1 MKASQA
7 RWLQDAVIRA
17 YILYVTLMHSHASWT
32 LCVAC
37 HNPTSSTRSA
47 MRGFCEIAALLASL
61 FLLHTSTCVALSS
74 TGIPAHVWKHLLDV
88 EPNRHLQQLGEI
100 SESEDALTRT
110 YFSSAHKKAAHK
122 ILRWMEQAGMTAYID
137 AIGNVH
143 GVVEGSQPQLGEL
156 LVGSHYDTVVDGG
169 KFDGAMGLLLAISA
183 VKAVH
188 LEALRRAHKLPM
200 LQWAIDSVADNEDI
214 DLPIRAVKGLLPG
227 SIRVVGFC
235 DEEGIRFKSTFL
247 GSRAIAG
254 TLIRHNQLAA
264 RGADG
269 RSLEEVLM
277 TSGGVTGVV
286 VPNPAEAVQAL
297 ALKPSSVRHYVEFHI
312 EQGPQL
318 EAAGLALG
326 VVSGIAGQTWLSVSV
341 EGVQNHGG
349 TVPMPLRK
357 DPMLAAAEAIGAIE
371 ETCMGRGDELGQLR
385 VEGEALMCTVGSIQ
399 VHPNQVNIIPKWVN
413 FTVDVRCKREE
424 FRHEVIALVEARLQ
438 AVCSRRGLN
447 CTTTQTHNAS
457 PVHSDEQL
465 VAKLQAAVHKAQ
477 PMIQQLV
484 PAVSG
489 GSSSS
494 NGACSASGSSSTT
507 SSCTAGSTDPALFR
521 STQSEVPVLLS
532 GAGHDAM
539 AVADITKIG
548 MVFVRCAGGVSH
560 NPAEHVD
567 PRDVAAATTAFATFM
582 EMDVLDWEDGSY
594 EPIS

>member
-1 MKASQA
+1 M
-7 RWLQDAVIRA
+7 
-17 YILYVTLMHSHASWT
+17 
-32 LCVAC
+32 
-37 HNPTSSTRSA
+37 P
-47 MRGFCEIAALLASL
+47 G
-61 FLLHTSTCVALSS
+61 
-74 TGIPAHVWKHLLDV
+74 HVWKHVLDV

-100 SESEDALTRT
+100 SESDAVLTRT
-110 YFSSAHKKAAHK
+110 YFSDAHMKAAHK

-143 GVVEGSQPQLGEL
+143 GVVEGSNPELGEL

-188 LEALRRAHKLPM
+188 LEALKRANKLSM
-200 LQWAIDSVADNEDI
+200 LQWAIDNVSPDEDI
-214 DLPIRAVKGLLPG
+214 DLPIRAVKGLLSG

-254 TLIRHNQLAA
+254 TLLKHNQLAA

-269 RSLEEVLM
+269 RTLEEVLA
-277 TSGGVTGVV
+277 TSGGLTGVV
-286 VPNPAEAVQAL
+286 VPNPTEAVQAL
-297 ALKPSSVRHYVEFHI
+297 ALKPGSVRHYVEFHI

-326 VVSGIAGQTWLSVSV
+326 VVSGIAGQTWLAVSV

-357 DPMLAAAEAIGAIE
+357 DPMAAAAEAITAVEG
-371 ETCMGRGDELGQLR
+371 TCLGSSDALGELS
-385 VEGEALMCTVGSIQ
+385 VEGEALVCTVGSIK

-413 FTVDVRCKREE
+413 FTVDVRCRREE
-424 FRHEVIALVEARLQ
+424 FRQEVIALAEARIQ
-438 AVCSRRGLN
+438 AVCARRGVN
-447 CTTTQTHNAS
+447 CSVTRTHNAP
-457 PVHSDEQL
+457 PVHSDGRL
-465 VAKLQAAVHKAQ
+465 VSKLQEAVRNAQ
-477 PMIQQLV
+477 PMIQQL
-484 PAVSG
+484 AAAAEDSSSSS
-489 GSSSS
+489 SSSS
-494 NGACSASGSSSTT
+494 NACSASGGSDS
-507 SSCTAGSTDPALFR
+507 SSCTAGNAGSISSFR

-539 AVADITKIG
+539 AIADITKIG

-560 NPAEHVD
+560 NPAEYVD
-567 PRDVAAATTAFATFM
+567 PRDVAAATAAFATFM
-582 EMDVLDWEDGSY
+582 EMDVLDWEQHSDDSY
-594 EPIS
+594 KPVS